1 LEDLYALYLYLFATN
16 RAGDSE
22 AFTATVDAES
32 SAINST
38 TKRIEVYAAAAIAV
52 SDILLDYYDFQQQ
65 WERYH
70 NLSPKAVMQ

>member
-1 LEDLYALYLYLFATN
+1 LEDLYALYLYLFAVN

-38 TKRIEVYAAAAIAV
+38 TKRVEVYAAAAVAV
-52 SDILLDYYDFQQQ
+52 YGFFDYYEFQQQ
-65 WERYH
+65 WERYR
-70 NLSPKAVMQ
+70 NLSLKAVMQ